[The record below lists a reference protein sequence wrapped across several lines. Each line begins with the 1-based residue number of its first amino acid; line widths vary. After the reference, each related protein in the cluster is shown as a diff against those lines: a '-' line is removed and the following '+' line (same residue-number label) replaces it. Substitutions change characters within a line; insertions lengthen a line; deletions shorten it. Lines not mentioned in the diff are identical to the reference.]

1 MNTEKIVARVV
12 SMLAI
17 DTDSDV
23 RTASAQALS
32 VFGAQGLSIYYV
44 KCVFSYLYSEAFQ
57 KAFKS
62 EKVILKLTAKL
73 SDSDSNVRSAVQSTM
88 LALSMQ
94 G

>member
-1 MNTEKIVARVV
+1 MNTEKTVAKVI
-12 SMLAI
+12 SMLAN
-17 DTDSDV
+17 DADNDV
-23 RTASAQALS
+23 RTALAQALS
-32 VFGAQGLSIYYV
+32 VFGAQGSSIYYV

-62 EKVILKLTAKL
+62 EKVILKLAAKL
-73 SDSDSNVRSAVQSTM
+73 SDSDSNVRKAVQSTM